1 MNDPDFILQDS
12 YTPIHGHLAL
22 IVCLLGTVFNMVN
35 IVVLTHKDMRSNPI
49 NLILTGIAVAD
60 CLLMV
65 EYIPFTLHMYLRDD
79 QTREADEKVVVTTL
93 GSITKIKYYVSTFG
107 GEGGSES
114 KY

>member
-1 MNDPDFILQDS
+1 
-12 YTPIHGHLAL
+12 
-22 IVCLLGTVFNMVN
+22 MVN

-93 GSITKIKYYVSTFG
+93 GSIQVLRQHVWG
-107 GEGGSES
+107 GGLSPNTDTADALDNCIQNFCS
-114 KY
+114 

>member
-79 QTREADEKVVVTTL
+79 QTREADEKVVVTTV
-93 GSITKIKYYVSTFG
+93 GSSQVLRQRVG
-107 GEGGSES
+107 GGGGV
-114 KY
+114 

>member
-1 MNDPDFILQDS
+1 MNVPDFILQDS

-79 QTREADEKVVVTTL
+79 QTREADEKVDVTSF
-93 GSITKIKYYVSTFG
+93 GSIQVLRQYVW
-107 GEGGSES
+107 EGGGV
-114 KY
+114 